1 MLSFVTEDVPMVMRT
16 KQGIKISG
24 RRQIEGYGLMND
36 AQEAARLA
44 LEHHLFKL
52 AWRKNYVAPVQA
64 PKRILDV
71 ACGTGI
77 WGYEVL
83 REWPQAQIIN
93 LDNDDVLFKKLLAEL
108 LREEKIRPEECG
120 VFQADGGPLP
130 KGPQFLFTK
139 ADAREELRFADDTFD
154 FTHSRSPEFLS
165 DEQWPWFIRELARV
179 TRPSGF
185 VEIASFGRY
194 YTGKPS
200 PAATVLFDAGMRVG
214 EFRGITLGGVNFSE
228 HLQRAGVPAEAQM
241 VVLGKGKRQ
250 QELLIQDILHA
261 EHQVKHGII
270 GYGIM
275 TQEEVEQLIK
285 EFEHDARAFGLY
297 HPFYRVC
304 FQPKDL
310 LPK

>member
-1 MLSFVTEDVPMVMRT
+1 MVTKT
-16 KQGIKISG
+16 KRGKKISS

-36 AQEAARLA
+36 AQERARLA

-52 AWRKNYVAPVQA
+52 AWRKNYLAPVQM
-64 PKRILDV
+64 PEHILDI

-77 WGYEVL
+77 WGYELL
-83 REWPQAQIIN
+83 REWPQAQIVN

-120 VFQADGGPLP
+120 VFQPDGGPLP

-139 ADAREELRFADDTFD
+139 IDAREELPFAGGTFD

-165 DEQWPWFIRELARV
+165 EVQWPWFIRELARV
-179 TRPSGF
+179 TKPNGF
-185 VEIASFGRY
+185 VEIVSFGRY

-200 PAATVLFDAGMRVG
+200 QAAKALFDAGMRVG
-214 EFRGITLGGVNFSE
+214 EIISITLGGLNFSKY
-228 HLQRAGVPAEAQM
+228 LQQAGVPVEAQM
-241 VVLGKGKRQ
+241 VILGKGKRQ

-261 EHQVKHGII
+261 EHQVKHSIVGL
-270 GYGIM
+270 GIM
-275 TQEEVEQLIK
+275 TQEEVEQLIQD
-285 EFEHDARAFGLY
+285 FERDARAFGLY
-297 HPFYRVC
+297 HPLYRVW

-310 LPK
+310 LPR